1 MTFEEIRNTD
11 KDWLVPTDV
20 AGVLQVSAYSISLQ
34 ARDDP
39 AKLGFPV
46 VRIGSRTKIPRVGF
60 IKYCEAVLGY

>member
-1 MTFEEIRNTD
+1 MTFEELKNSD

-20 AGVLQVSAYSISLQ
+20 AGVLGVSAYSISLQ

-60 IKYCEAVLGY
+60 IKFCESVLGY